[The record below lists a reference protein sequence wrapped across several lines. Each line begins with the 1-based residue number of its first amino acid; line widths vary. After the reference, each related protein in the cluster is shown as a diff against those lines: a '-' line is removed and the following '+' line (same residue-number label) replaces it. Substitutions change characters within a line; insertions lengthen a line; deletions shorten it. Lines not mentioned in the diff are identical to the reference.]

1 MTKRFILLFCTLFS
15 VVQAQEKLNVF
26 GLQFKP
32 IVPASY
38 FDAASISD
46 NQDGYWLTLS
56 PRYSYSTGM
65 VIRYGL
71 SKTFS
76 IESGL
81 NLIQRNYRL
90 DMKNPRELLSDY
102 TDLGLRAY
110 ELPIQLLAYVRAS
123 ERWYM
128 NAAFGISQN
137 TFASDVFSN
146 GEISDNFY
154 QNTGRRTRGQRA
166 LLANLG
172 IEYRSVKDGFFYFG
186 ASLHRPWK
194 EIARVYPE
202 YDDGINKFNN
212 PLAPNAF
219 YLEVLGNFVTLD
231 FRYFFGK

>member
-1 MTKRFILLFCTLFS
+1 MTKRLMVLFCTLFS
-15 VVQAQEKLNVF
+15 IAQAQEKLSVF

-38 FDAASISD
+38 FDAANISGS
-46 NQDGYWLTLS
+46 QDGYQLNLN
-56 PRYSYSTGM
+56 PRYSYSKGM

-71 SKTFS
+71 NKALS

-90 DMKNPRELLSDY
+90 GIEKTTIDLSDY
-102 TDLGLRAY
+102 TDFGLRSY
-110 ELPIQLLAYVRAS
+110 ELPIQLLAYVRTS
-123 ERWYM
+123 ERWYL

-137 TFASDVFSN
+137 TFASDIFST
-146 GEISDNFY
+146 GEKSKDFY
-154 QNTGRRTRGQRA
+154 QNTGRRLRGQRA

-172 IEYRSVKDGFFYFG
+172 VEYRSAQDGFFYLG
-186 ASLHRPWK
+186 TSLHRPWK

-202 YDDGINKFNN
+202 YDDGINKFN
-212 PLAPNAF
+212 PIGPDAF
-219 YLEVLGNFVTLD
+219 YLDVLGNFVTID

>member
-1 MTKRFILLFCTLFS
+1 MTKLFIFLCCTLVS
-15 VVQAQEKLNVF
+15 VVQAQEKLSVF

-38 FDAASISD
+38 FDGASISD
-46 NQDGYWLTLS
+46 SQNDYQLNLS

-76 IESGL
+76 FESGL

-90 DMKNPRELLSDY
+90 GIDNTNIGLSDY
-102 TDLGLRAY
+102 TDFGLRSY
-110 ELPIQLLAYVRAS
+110 ELPIQLLAYVRTS
-123 ERWYM
+123 EHWYI
-128 NAAFGISQN
+128 NAAFGVSQN
-137 TFASDVFSN
+137 TFASDIFSA
-146 GEISDNFY
+146 GEESDDFY
-154 QNTGRRTRGQRA
+154 QNTGRRLRGQRA

-172 IEYRSVKDGFFYFG
+172 VEYRSAKDGFFYLG

-202 YDDGINKFNN
+202 YDDGINKFN
-212 PLAPNAF
+212 PLGPNAF
-219 YLEVLGNFVTLD
+219 YLDVLGNFVTLD